1 MDFSK
6 IKTIYMIGIKGVGM
20 TMLAEFLRQQNYQI
34 SGSDTGEIF
43 MTDAILDKAGIKVY
57 DHFSKDNLQEKP
69 DLVIYS
75 TAYNEKTNEEVK
87 MVIEGNFKVLTYA
100 QALGEIFNTHY
111 GIAVC
116 GSHGKT
122 TTSAWLGFVLN
133 KAGLQPNV
141 MVGAQVP
148 QFSGAGLTGSSNLLV
163 VEADEYQNKLQ
174 YFNPKMVLLNNIDYD
189 HPDFFPTQASY
200 EQVFFDFIKK
210 LPKSGKLIVNFDD
223 QIVKKL
229 VSKDIL
235 AQVVSYGQETS
246 ADYYATEI
254 VYQQGRQY
262 FRVITKNSEEDML
275 ENETSD
281 LGIFSIAL
289 NGRHNISNALA
300 VIAASIELGVNL
312 HSLRAALPEFT
323 GTARR
328 LQVMGEY
335 KEAIIIDDYAHHP
348 TEIKATMQALQ
359 QKYPDKKL
367 RIIFHP
373 HTFSRTKALLEDFG
387 KSFSGAEEV
396 VVLSIYGSAREEQG
410 GVSSQEVVAE
420 IKKNGIDSVHTL
432 ESLKEVEQYLRETS
446 QAGELIV
453 LMGAGDV
460 FRIGEEL
467 LKDMH

>member
-6 IKTIYMIGIKGVGM
+6 VKTIYMIGIKGVGM
-20 TMLAEFLRQQNYQI
+20 TMLAEFLAQQGYQI
-34 SGSDTGEIF
+34 SGSDTGETF
-43 MTDAILDKAGIKVY
+43 MTDAVLDKAGIKVH
-57 DHFSKDNLQEKP
+57 DHFSKTHLEIKP
-69 DLVIYS
+69 DLTIYS

-87 MVIEGNFKVLTYA
+87 MVTEGNFKVLTYA

-200 EQVFFDFIKK
+200 EQVFLDFIKK

-223 QIVKKL
+223 QIIRKL
-229 VSKDIL
+229 VSQDIV
-235 AQVVSYGQETS
+235 AQVISYGQHTE

-254 VYQQGRQY
+254 LYQQGRQY
-262 FRVITKNSEEDML
+262 FRVITKHSEEYLL

-289 NGRHNISNALA
+289 NGIHNISNALA
-300 VIAASIELGVNL
+300 VIAASIELGVDL

-328 LQVMGEY
+328 LQIMGEY

-348 TEIKATMQALQ
+348 TEIRATIQALK

-373 HTFSRTKALLEDFG
+373 HTFTRTKTLLDDFG
-387 KSFSGAEEV
+387 KSFSGADEV
-396 VVLSIYGSAREEQG
+396 VVLNIYGSAREEHG
-410 GVSSQEVVAE
+410 GVSSQEVVSE
-420 IKKNGIDSVHTL
+420 IQKNGIENVQWL
-432 ESLKEVEQYLRETS
+432 ESLKEVEDYVRATTQV
-446 QAGELIV
+446 GEVIV

-460 FRIGEEL
+460 FRIGQEL
-467 LKDMH
+467 LKDRN